1 MLSIDINRFAD
12 ALQREMPAMP
22 RQTAISRASAL
33 INETDSRLEENVL
46 QWIEGKPISDLWVGK
61 YSINAILELRRSR
74 DFLDALDAIN
84 LYLRD
89 PKAGEARI
97 WRARR

>member
-1 MLSIDINRFAD
+1 MLNIDVNRFAD
-12 ALQREMPAMP
+12 ALQREMPNMP
-22 RQTAISRASAL
+22 RQAATTHAAAL
-33 INETDSRLEENVL
+33 IDQTDPRLEENVL
-46 QWIEGKPISDLWVGK
+46 QWIEGKTISDLWFGK
-61 YSINAILELRRSR
+61 YSINAILELRRSQ
-74 DFLDALDAIN
+74 DFLDALDAMN